1 MTSPDHGQI
10 KLETTAKEREQ
21 LNDWIASNMANIPE
35 AAIAG
40 ALLTDFH
47 TLRAHSLAVEKAVA
61 AERKAIADEV
71 ARYADFYQ
79 PHSDGRNTFVM
90 LTDWI
95 DGRSRPSVPVTDTEP
110 EATRKQVEEEI
121 ATWIRWLKDNYTEIE
136 DLEPAA
142 IAVAITSGDYR
153 TGKAGG

>member
-1 MTSPDHGQI
+1 MTNPTDHGQI
-10 KLETTAKEREQ
+10 KLETTASPEYIDTSPPLGDHRLSIDQIVREAVLAER
-21 LNDWIASNMANIPE
+21 DAC
-35 AAIAG
+35 
-40 ALLTDFH
+40 
-47 TLRAHSLAVEKAVA
+47 AHAVNSCPIKFYSAWTFEKALGEARRQIVG
-61 AERKAIADEV
+61 AIRA
-71 ARYADFYQ
+71 
-79 PHSDGRNTFVM
+79 
-90 LTDWI
+90 
-95 DGRSRPSVPVTDTEP
+95 RPSVPVTDTEP